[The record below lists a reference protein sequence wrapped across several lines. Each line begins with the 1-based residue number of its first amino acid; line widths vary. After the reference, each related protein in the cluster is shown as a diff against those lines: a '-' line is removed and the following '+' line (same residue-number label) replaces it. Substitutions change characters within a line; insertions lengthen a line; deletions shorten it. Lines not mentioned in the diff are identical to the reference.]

1 MSKQGTKAVS
11 IICGVVALILI
22 CGAAFYKSGFKI
34 DKTVYIYIDNDDNL
48 DSVRSKVVSTCNPQI
63 PASFDAFATVL
74 SLNEELRTGK
84 YEISPDISMFS
95 LLRNI
100 RNHYQVPVKLVI
112 GSGTRTNEDI
122 AGKLSRNIMLDSTA
136 IVSLLNDEG
145 KLEKYGYNVN
155 TIPALFIP
163 NTYEVWWDM
172 SIEGLMERMIKENN
186 NFWNEE
192 RTAKLKEVSEYS
204 GTQFTKER
212 LITMASIVDSETANN
227 GEKPTIAALYLNRL
241 KIHMP
246 LQSDPTVKYALK
258 EFGLRRILH
267 EHLEVESPYNTYK
280 KQGLPPGPICI
291 PSISTIDAV
300 LNHAHNDYIYMCA
313 KEDFSGTH
321 NFAVSYNEHL
331 KNAKRYT
338 DALNKRNIH

>member
-1 MSKQGTKAVS
+1 MSKHGTKAVS
-11 IICGVVALILI
+11 IICAVVAIILL
-22 CGAAFYKSGFKI
+22 CGAAVYKSGFNI
-34 DKTVYIYIDNDDNL
+34 EENAYIYVDKDDNI
-48 DSVRSKVVSTCNPQI
+48 DSLRTKVNTAGNPQLEF
-63 PASFDAFATVL
+63 SFDIFTAVL
-74 SLNEELRTGK
+74 SLNENMRTGK
-84 YEISPDISMFS
+84 FEISPDLSMFS

-100 RNHYQVPVKLVI
+100 RNHYQVPVKFVV
-112 GSGTRTNEDI
+112 GSGIRTNEDL
-122 AGKLSRNIMLDSTA
+122 AGKLSRNIMLDSAA

-172 SIEGLMERMIKENN
+172 SIESLMERMIKENN
-186 NFWNEE
+186 SFWNEE

-204 GTQFTKER
+204 GMQFTKEN

-227 GEKPTIAALYLNRL
+227 GEKPNIAALYLNRL
-241 KIHMP
+241 RIHMP

-267 EHLEVESPYNTYK
+267 EHLQVESPYNTYK
-280 KQGLPPGPICI
+280 NQGLPPGPICI
-291 PSISTIDAV
+291 PSISSIDAV

-331 KNAKRYT
+331 QNAKRYT
-338 DALNKRNIH
+338 NALNKRNIH